1 MDEPLLKR
9 IMPHSTV
16 AEQSV
21 ISSMLMD
28 KDAIGIASDMLTKDD
43 FYTGQYGIMFQAITE
58 LDKENKPAD
67 IVQVQDKLKQMG
79 APEELSGIDFLR
91 EILNVVATSANI
103 KGYAKIVKEKSVLRN
118 MIKVAQKIENEC
130 YDCKDE
136 VDNILADAEKDITAV
151 KNSGTSEEITPIS
164 DVVIEALD
172 RMDAASKAGGK
183 ITGIATGFKHL
194 DYKTA
199 GLQNSDFIL
208 VAARPSMGKTA
219 FVLNIAQY
227 VSVKN
232 KTTTAI
238 FSLEMSKVQLVN
250 RLISMES
257 KVDSKNIRTGSMSP
271 AEWSS
276 VSEGASR
283 VGMSH
288 LIIDDTPG
296 ISIGALRNKCRKFK
310 RDNNLGLIIIDYIQL
325 MTAGGR
331 SESRQQEVSEISR
344 ALKGIARELNV
355 PVIALSQL
363 SRAVE
368 ARDNKRPMLSDLRES
383 GAIEQDADVVMFI
396 YRDEYYHKDNADNK
410 GKAEIIIAKQRNGP
424 TGTVDLAWIGDLTKF
439 ADLEVQYNHEE
450 E

>member
-9 IMPHSTV
+9 VMPHSTV

-79 APEELSGIDFLR
+79 APEELAGIDFLR

-194 DYKTA
+194 DYIA
-199 GLQNSDFIL
+199 VFIKKAPNML
-208 VAARPSMGKTA
+208 YYI
-219 FVLNIAQY
+219 FVCLN
-227 VSVKN
+227 
-232 KTTTAI
+232 
-238 FSLEMSKVQLVN
+238 
-250 RLISMES
+250 
-257 KVDSKNIRTGSMSP
+257 
-271 AEWSS
+271 
-276 VSEGASR
+276 
-283 VGMSH
+283 
-288 LIIDDTPG
+288 
-296 ISIGALRNKCRKFK
+296 C
-310 RDNNLGLIIIDYIQL
+310 
-325 MTAGGR
+325 
-331 SESRQQEVSEISR
+331 
-344 ALKGIARELNV
+344 
-355 PVIALSQL
+355 
-363 SRAVE
+363 
-368 ARDNKRPMLSDLRES
+368 DLY
-383 GAIEQDADVVMFI
+383 FC
-396 YRDEYYHKDNADNK
+396 
-410 GKAEIIIAKQRNGP
+410 
-424 TGTVDLAWIGDLTKF
+424 
-439 ADLEVQYNHEE
+439 
-450 E
+450 

>member
-79 APEELSGIDFLR
+79 APEELAGIDFLR

-172 RMDAASKAGGK
+172 RMDAASKAGKLRELPQG
-183 ITGIATGFKHL
+183 
-194 DYKTA
+194 
-199 GLQNSDFIL
+199 
-208 VAARPSMGKTA
+208 
-219 FVLNIAQY
+219 LNILTTKQQDSKTRILFLLRQDHPWVKRHLSLILHSMFLLKIRQQLPY
-227 VSVKN
+227 SVWKCQ
-232 KTTTAI
+232 KS
-238 FSLEMSKVQLVN
+238 SLSTVLSLWN
-250 RLISMES
+250 PRLIP
-257 KVDSKNIRTGSMSP
+257 KI
-271 AEWSS
+271 
-276 VSEGASR
+276 
-283 VGMSH
+283 
-288 LIIDDTPG
+288 
-296 ISIGALRNKCRKFK
+296 
-310 RDNNLGLIIIDYIQL
+310 
-325 MTAGGR
+325 
-331 SESRQQEVSEISR
+331 
-344 ALKGIARELNV
+344 
-355 PVIALSQL
+355 
-363 SRAVE
+363 
-368 ARDNKRPMLSDLRES
+368 
-383 GAIEQDADVVMFI
+383 
-396 YRDEYYHKDNADNK
+396 
-410 GKAEIIIAKQRNGP
+410 
-424 TGTVDLAWIGDLTKF
+424 
-439 ADLEVQYNHEE
+439 
-450 E
+450 